1 MTHLK
6 QKINTNMKISKETQ
20 IEYTITMSEEDA
32 LTILNGL
39 GRLDYHELA
48 RLSDNLKFG
57 SVMNNLYETLVS
69 KIKRGS
75 ILKDV

>member
-1 MTHLK
+1 
-6 QKINTNMKISKETQ
+6 MKISKETQ

>member
-1 MTHLK
+1 
-6 QKINTNMKISKETQ
+6 MKISKETQ
-20 IEYTITMSEEDA
+20 VEYTITMSEEDA

-57 SVMNNLYETLVS
+57 SVMNSLYETLVS

-75 ILKDV
+75 ILKDE

>member
-1 MTHLK
+1 
-6 QKINTNMKISKETQ
+6 MKISKETQ

-75 ILKDV
+75 ILKDN

>member
-1 MTHLK
+1 
-6 QKINTNMKISKETQ
+6 MKISKDTQ

-75 ILKDV
+75 ILKDS

>member
-1 MTHLK
+1 
-6 QKINTNMKISKETQ
+6 MKISKDTQ

-75 ILKDV
+75 ILKDN

>member
-1 MTHLK
+1 
-6 QKINTNMKISKETQ
+6 MKISKETQ

-48 RLSDNLKFG
+48 RLTDNLKFG

>member
-1 MTHLK
+1 
-6 QKINTNMKISKETQ
+6 MKISKDTQ
-20 IEYTITMSEEDA
+20 IEYTITMSEDDA

-57 SVMNNLYETLVS
+57 SVMNSLYETLVS

-75 ILKDV
+75 ILKDS

>member
-1 MTHLK
+1 
-6 QKINTNMKISKETQ
+6 MKISKETQ

-75 ILKDV
+75 ILKDS